1 MEYFT
6 FNGICSRD
14 INMYIVNDT
23 DGYQLTQYLPN
34 INHSFEINNKYIIDG
49 GSYYGERIITFRVV
63 AETDNPIEYIKDM
76 SRWLDVQEFTPISFS
91 REPFKQYYV
100 KRYGEFSPQVY
111 SDMVVCNLQFIALNY
126 LAYSTFTT
134 SELTADNFYDD
145 TTYYL
150 AGLKGD
156 ACYKY
161 NNLTGTKQTFKIY
174 HGGNNDECRPVIT
187 IKGTFNKL
195 TVSNKT
201 TGESCLLNYNISN
214 GTIIIDCENQCIY
227 VNGTYNVSG
236 HTGDFFT
243 LKGRKKVFASQ
254 LGVFDET
261 DGDNVFQLT
270 SPNNFNLNTVTFDFR
285 YVYN

>member
-14 INMYIVNDT
+14 INMYIVNDAE
-23 DGYQLTQYLPN
+23 GYQLTQYLPN
-34 INHSFEINNKYIIDG
+34 INHSFEITNKYIIDG

-111 SDMVVCNLQFIALNY
+111 SDMIVCNLQFIGLNY

-134 SELTADNFYDD
+134 SEIKDEYYYDD
-145 TTYYL
+145 EYYL
-150 AGLKGD
+150 AGLNKD
-156 ACYKY
+156 ACYTH
-161 NNLTGTKQTFKIY
+161 NNITGTNQTFKIY
-174 HGGNNDECRPVIT
+174 HGGNNDECRPIIT

-195 TVSNKT
+195 TLTNTT
-201 TGESCLLNYNISN
+201 TGESCLLDYNISN
-214 GTIIIDCENQCIY
+214 GTVVIDCENQCIY
-227 VNGTYNVSG
+227 VNDVYNVAG

-243 LKGRKKVFASQ
+243 LQGRKAVFTNQ
-254 LGVFDET
+254 LSIFNQS

-270 SPNNFNLNTVTFDFR
+270 SPNQFKLSCLTFDFR

>member
-14 INMYIVNDT
+14 INMYIVNDAE
-23 DGYQLTQYLPN
+23 GYQLTQYLPN

-63 AETDNPIEYIKDM
+63 AETDDPIEYIKDM

-134 SELTADNFYDD
+134 SEIKDEYYYDD
-145 TTYYL
+145 EYYL
-150 AGLKGD
+150 AGLNKD
-156 ACYKY
+156 ACYTH
-161 NNLTGTKQTFKIY
+161 NNITGTNQTFKIY
-174 HGGNNDECRPVIT
+174 HGGNNDECRPIIT

-195 TVSNKT
+195 TLTNTT
-201 TGESCLLNYNISN
+201 TGESCLLDYNISN
-214 GTIIIDCENQCIY
+214 GTVVIDCENQCIY
-227 VNGTYNVSG
+227 VNDVYNVAG
-236 HTGDFFT
+236 HTGDFFYIT
-243 LKGRKKVFASQ
+243 GA
-254 LGVFDET
+254 
-261 DGDNVFQLT
+261 
-270 SPNNFNLNTVTFDFR
+270 
-285 YVYN
+285 

>member
-14 INMYIVNDT
+14 INMYIVNDSE
-23 DGYQLTQYLPN
+23 GYQLTQYLPN
-34 INHSFEINNKYIIDG
+34 INHSFEITNKYIIDG

-63 AETDNPIEYIKDM
+63 AETDDPIEYIKDM

-111 SDMVVCNLQFIALNY
+111 SDMIVCNLQFIALNY

-134 SELTADNFYDD
+134 SEIKDEYYYDD
-145 TTYYL
+145 NYAL
-150 AGLKGD
+150 AGLNSKARYSHD
-156 ACYKY
+156 
-161 NNLTGTKQTFKIY
+161 NLTGTNQTFKIY

-187 IKGTFNKL
+187 IRGSFNQL
-195 TVSNKT
+195 TMTNLA
-201 TGESCLLNYNISN
+201 TGESCLLDYNISN
-214 GTIIIDCENQCIY
+214 GTVTIDCENQCIY

-236 HTGDFFT
+236 HSGDFFT
-243 LKGRKKVFASQ
+243 LKGRKNVFVNQ
-254 LGVFDET
+254 LGIFDSS
-261 DGDNVFQLT
+261 DGDNVFQLN
-270 SPNNFNLNTVTFDFR
+270 SPNNFNLSNVTFDFR

>member
-14 INMYIVNDT
+14 INMYIVNDAE
-23 DGYQLTQYLPN
+23 GYQLTQYLPN
-34 INHSFEINNKYIIDG
+34 INHSFEITNKYIIDG

-111 SDMVVCNLQFIALNY
+111 SDMVVCNIQFIALNY

-134 SELTADNFYDD
+134 SEIKDEYYYDD
-145 TTYYL
+145 EYYL
-150 AGLKGD
+150 AGLNKN
-156 ACYKY
+156 ACYTY
-161 NNLTGTKQTFKIY
+161 NNITGTNQTFKIY
-174 HGGNNDECRPVIT
+174 HGGNNDECRPIIT

-195 TVSNKT
+195 TLTNTT
-201 TGESCLLNYNISN
+201 TGESCLLDYNISN
-214 GTIIIDCENQCIY
+214 GTVVIDCENQCIY
-227 VNGTYNVSG
+227 VNDVYNVAG

-243 LKGRKKVFASQ
+243 LQGRKAVFTNQ
-254 LGVFDET
+254 LSIFNQS

-270 SPNNFNLNTVTFDFR
+270 SPNQFKLSCLTFDFR

>member
-134 SELTADNFYDD
+134 SEIKDEYYYDD
-145 TTYYL
+145 EYYL
-150 AGLKGD
+150 AGLNKD
-156 ACYKY
+156 ACYTH
-161 NNLTGTKQTFKIY
+161 NNITGTNQTFKIY
-174 HGGNNDECRPVIT
+174 HGGNNDECRPIIT

-195 TVSNKT
+195 TLTNTT
-201 TGESCLLNYNISN
+201 TGESCLLDYNISN
-214 GTIIIDCENQCIY
+214 GTVVIDCE
-227 VNGTYNVSG
+227 
-236 HTGDFFT
+236 
-243 LKGRKKVFASQ
+243 
-254 LGVFDET
+254 GVY
-261 DGDNVFQLT
+261 LT
-270 SPNNFNLNTVTFDFR
+270 FNLSAIATVKEATPTQPTTTVEEEVEEEIVHDAE
-285 YVYN
+285 VAPEA

>member
-14 INMYIVNDT
+14 INMYIVNDAE
-23 DGYQLTQYLPN
+23 GYQLTQYLPN
-34 INHSFEINNKYIIDG
+34 INHSFEITNKYIIDG

-63 AETDNPIEYIKDM
+63 AETDDPIEYIKDM

-111 SDMVVCNLQFIALNY
+111 SDMIVCNLQFIALNY

-134 SELTADNFYDD
+134 SEIKDEYYYDD
-145 TTYYL
+145 EYYL
-150 AGLKGD
+150 AGLNKD
-156 ACYKY
+156 ACYTH
-161 NNLTGTKQTFKIY
+161 NNITGTNQTFKIY
-174 HGGNNDECRPVIT
+174 HGGNNDECRPIIT

-195 TVSNKT
+195 TLTNTT
-201 TGESCLLNYNISN
+201 TGESCLLDYNISN
-214 GTIIIDCENQCIY
+214 GTVVIDCENQCIY
-227 VNGTYNVSG
+227 VNDVYNVAG

-243 LKGRKKVFASQ
+243 LQGRKAVFTNQ
-254 LGVFDET
+254 LSIFNQS

-270 SPNNFNLNTVTFDFR
+270 SPNQFKLSCLTFDFR